1 MSDREKR
8 KAKRVVYPCEVEI
21 YGTGSGKADAA
32 RIRVLSL
39 RGAFVATSSPHPVGT
54 RLTVRFV
61 LPLGP
66 IVLAAEVAHSID
78 EGMGI
83 HFLALTRAQHTAL
96 EKALEAAGS
105 SSS

>member
-1 MSDREKR
+1 MSDRERR
-8 KAKRVVYPCEVEI
+8 KAQRIVYPCEVEI
-21 YGTGSGKADAA
+21 YGTGTGKAASA

-39 RGAFVATSSPHPVGT
+39 RGAFVETSTPHPVGT

-66 IVLAAEVAHSID
+66 VVLAAEVAHSIT

-83 HFLALTRAQHTAL
+83 HFLALTRAQHAAL
-96 EKALEAAGS
+96 QKVLDATS
-105 SSS
+105 P

>member
-1 MSDREKR
+1 MSDREQR
-8 KAKRVVYPCEVEI
+8 KAQRSAYPCEVEI

-39 RGAFVATSSPHPVGT
+39 RGAFVETSSPLPVGT

-66 IVLAAEVAHSID
+66 IVLAGEVAHSIA

-83 HFLALTRAQHTAL
+83 HFLALTRAQHAAL
-96 EKALEAAGS
+96 QKALEEKA
-105 SSS
+105 